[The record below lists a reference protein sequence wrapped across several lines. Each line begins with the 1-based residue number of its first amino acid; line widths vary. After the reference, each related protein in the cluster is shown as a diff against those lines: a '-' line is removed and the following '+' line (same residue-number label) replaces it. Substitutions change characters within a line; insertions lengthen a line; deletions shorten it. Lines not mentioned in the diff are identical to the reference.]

1 VARAADSLAEMDR
14 LASKLLEWKGI
25 YDALDVAQTALVTA
39 LRDGAGELEINAL
52 RLKVTKLRA
61 RSDAALKEL
70 DERVA
75 AFRLSRTQQH

>member
-1 VARAADSLAEMDR
+1 MRAPNRLAEMHR

-25 YDALDVAQTALVTA
+25 YDSLDVAQTALVA
-39 LRDGAGELEINAL
+39 AIRDAAADPEIDAL

-61 RSDAALKEL
+61 SSDAALKEL

-75 AFRLSRTQQH
+75 AFRLSRTPRQ